1 MDENRNALS
10 KADLQQI
17 VERAGGNIAQL
28 MGQQNTALM
37 LLGGTTAA
45 FMAANSGILNS
56 ALAAIMTQSGLM
68 HTQLGYNA
76 TAVDSASDM
85 QLLISTLSG
94 DVGGII
100 DGLKALSGY
109 GERMS
114 GNMEKIAPLVGQM
127 ANSGGGINDAAN
139 TVFGGIGAMSSVG
152 DAMERVNIGG
162 IGNALAGVGK
172 AAGVMGKLGALAPLL
187 TTAAPLLVGGLAVA
201 GVGTMAYKAY
211 KNYQAKKEAQAEAD
225 QTAENPITERSI
237 MDPVAL
243 ENTENAP
250 GRTLSLPARDPLTER
265 EIMDPDSI
273 QIRRTGRDSTT
284 LTGAEDDMFAP
295 RQTPPPEE
303 SRPTAA
309 NAAQHGR
316 LELADAGLIA
326 EISGLRQ
333 EIRKLADKPF
343 DPNVRAEVVI
353 KSLRTNMTY
362 PEFEEAIERKFMNDL
377 QVSSMPMW

>member
-17 VERAGGNIAQL
+17 VARAGGNIAQL

-109 GERMS
+109 GERIS
-114 GNMEKIAPLVGQM
+114 GNMEKIAPLVDQM
-127 ANSGGGINDAAN
+127 ANSGGGVSDAAN
-139 TVFGGIGAMSSVG
+139 TAFGAVGAIGAVGQAGGAISELAKVGGIA
-152 DAMERVNIGG
+152 
-162 IGNALAGVGK
+162 GK
-172 AAGVMGKLGALAPLL
+172 AVGLLGGFLSGPVAPLL
-187 TTAAPLLVGGLAVA
+187 LGGLAVA